1 MLIFVLSCGSGE
13 EGGAGKVLLWDKGAY
28 EGLDVCLMYVLS
40 SLVPWSRSPYLTRVA
55 ERV

>member
-40 SLVPWSRSPYLTRVA
+40 SLVPWSRSPYLRRAADRV
-55 ERV
+55 